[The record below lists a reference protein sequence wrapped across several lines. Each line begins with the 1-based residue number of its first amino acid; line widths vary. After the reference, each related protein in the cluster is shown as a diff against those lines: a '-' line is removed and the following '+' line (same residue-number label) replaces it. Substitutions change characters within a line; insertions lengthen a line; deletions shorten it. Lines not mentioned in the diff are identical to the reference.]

1 MEEQKQ
7 QNQQNEEAVVAQ
19 KLIEEMTNTIGRLYV
34 QNIELNLR
42 LNQKDEIIAQMQLE
56 RDMVA
61 HQEQLQKELDHE

>member
-19 KLIEEMTNTIGRLYV
+19 KIIEEMTNTIGRLYT

-42 LNQKDEIIAQMQLE
+42 LNQKEEIIAQMQLE
-56 RDMVA
+56 RDIVA

>member
-1 MEEQKQ
+1 MEEQ
-7 QNQQNEEAVVAQ
+7 NQHNEDEVVAQ
-19 KLIEEMTNTIGRLYV
+19 KLIEEMTNTIGRLYA

-56 RDMVA
+56 RDIVA

>member
-1 MEEQKQ
+1 MEEQ
-7 QNQQNEEAVVAQ
+7 NQHNEDSVVAQ
-19 KLIEEMTNTIGRLYV
+19 KLIEEMTNTIGRLYA

-56 RDMVA
+56 RDIVA

>member
-1 MEEQKQ
+1 MEEQ
-7 QNQQNEEAVVAQ
+7 NQHNEDEVVAQ
-19 KLIEEMTNTIGRLYV
+19 KFIEEMTNTIGRLYS

-56 RDMVA
+56 RDIVA

>member
-7 QNQQNEEAVVAQ
+7 QNEDAVVAQ

-56 RDMVA
+56 RDIVA
-61 HQEQLQKELDHE
+61 HQEQLQKEIDHE

>member
-1 MEEQKQ
+1 MEE

-19 KLIEEMTNTIGRLYV
+19 KLIEEMTNTIGRLYT

-42 LNQKDEIIAQMQLE
+42 LNQKEEIIAQMQLE
-56 RDMVA
+56 RDIVA

>member
-1 MEEQKQ
+1 MEEQ
-7 QNQQNEEAVVAQ
+7 NQHNEDEVIAR
-19 KLIEEMTNTIGRLYV
+19 KLIEEMTNTIGRLYA

-56 RDMVA
+56 RDIVA